1 MTAGGLLYDCA
12 LQHTAER
19 EEVIAQFASINQYM
33 TLMIA
38 ITASGRDH
46 YARFGPCLVPLQI
59 YPVDDLLGFQT
70 GSCMGSSRQQ

>member
-1 MTAGGLLYDCA
+1 
-12 LQHTAER
+12 
-19 EEVIAQFASINQYM
+19 M

-46 YARFGPCLVPLQI
+46 YARFGPCLVLLQI

>member
-1 MTAGGLLYDCA
+1 MIARYSTLPNVRSDC
-12 LQHTAER
+12 T
-19 EEVIAQFASINQYM
+19 ICINQHM

-46 YARFGPCLVPLQI
+46 YARFGPCLVLLQI